1 MVGILHLNLY
11 IPGCRSLKEKRSAIK
26 PLIHRL
32 HREFNISIAEVNF
45 QDIWDKAGID
55 CACIANDGIQCQKVL
70 QSVVNFIPLH
80 FGELEILEHKIE
92 IV

>member
-1 MVGILHLNLY
+1 MVGILYLVLC

-45 QDIWDKAGID
+45 QDAWSKAGIN

-70 QSVVNFIPLH
+70 QSVINFIPLH
-80 FGELEILEHKIE
+80 FRELEIIEHKIE
-92 IV
+92 II